1 MTTVEMIQH
10 PFLRKGIEPRL
21 FQQTILNTCIN
32 KNTLVV
38 LPTGTGKTIISILHI
53 AYLLQKNNISPNDF
67 ILIMA
72 PTKPLV
78 NQHAKSFRAFLNIAP
93 ERIVELSGAVSPIN
107 RKKLIEK
114 ALIIIATPQTI
125 RNDLIHNY
133 IDSKKC
139 KLVYFDE
146 AHRARGDYD
155 YVPIADMIHKYNPS
169 ARFIA
174 LSASPGTDREGI
186 LEICKNLFIEA
197 IESRPKDDPEIS
209 KYIQEVEFERI
220 EVPLPLEFETIL
232 TTIEYL
238 GEREIDFLRSKGI
251 TDKRFN
257 YLYKGELLNIKKDL
271 SRNFRANYLEIMA
284 CNRLIYIQ
292 ILKETLESQGIPSAF
307 VLINNWHEKN
317 SKSIKGLFNLPEFR
331 EMIEKIAFLKGK
343 GIIHP
348 KLLYLLDILD
358 GVDLIN
364 SRVLIFCNLRA
375 TCHALSEA
383 LKARGFDA
391 RPFVGQS
398 RGKEGGLTQ
407 KNQIAILEAF
417 RRDAFPILISTS
429 VLEEG
434 LDVDECNL
442 VIFYDGTPSAIRKI
456 QRSGRTGRK
465 KKGRVIILTTHHTI
479 DTAAHFVSNAREK
492 SMNRLLFDITWI
504 NDELSKPK
512 EEDHRIFA
520 PIKSREEQPI
530 KPLAKIAE
538 EQEEN
543 IDDEVS
549 EYKEP
554 INEKLASFR
563 MALDDLEKWDEKTRT
578 YDVEEKTEDT
588 VKIIVDSR
596 EKNSKI
602 LFYLKK
608 EGIDLDFKQLDC
620 GDYVLSDRVAI
631 EYKKGEDLLSSIIDG
646 RLFEQLGL
654 LTNAYQIPILLIEG
668 FPTGGIHPEAIAG
681 ALSSFMIDFG
691 VSIIQTQN
699 SEETATILK
708 RIAIREQKIKKRR
721 SFIRKAMKMSNPNE
735 NAIQIISSYPGI
747 NRTLASRLLEAF
759 GSVRNVVNAS
769 VEDLKNI
776 DGLGSIKSE
785 KLVKLSNQDYE

>member
-21 FQQTILNTCIN
+21 FQQTILNTCIK

-53 AYLLQKNNISPNDF
+53 AYLLQKNDISPGDF

-78 NQHAKSFRAFLNIAP
+78 NQHAKSFRSFLKIAP
-93 ERIVELSGAVSPIN
+93 ERIVELSGAVTPAN

-114 ALIIIATPQTI
+114 ALIVIATPQTI

-133 IDSKKC
+133 IDPKKC

-155 YVPIADMIHKYNPS
+155 YVPIADIIQKYNPNT
-169 ARFIA
+169 RFIA

-186 LEICKNLFIEA
+186 LEICRNLFIEA

-209 KYIQEVEFERI
+209 KYIQDVEFERI
-220 EVPLPLEFETIL
+220 EVPLPMEFETIL
-232 TTIEYL
+232 SIIDHL
-238 GEREIDFLRSKGI
+238 GEREVEFLKSKGI
-251 TDKRFN
+251 TDKRFS
-257 YLYKGELLNIKKDL
+257 YLYKGELLNIKNDL
-271 SRNFRANYLEIMA
+271 SRNFRANYLEIMV

-307 VLINNWHEKN
+307 VLINNWREKN
-317 SKSIKGLFNLPEFR
+317 SKSIKGLFNLQEFS
-331 EMIEKIAFLKGK
+331 EMVEKIEFLKEK
-343 GIIHP
+343 GVIHP

-375 TCHALSEA
+375 TCHAISGA
-383 LKARGFDA
+383 LKERGFDA

-398 RGKEGGLTQ
+398 RGKEGGLSQ

-417 RRDAFPILISTS
+417 RKDAFPILISTS

-479 DTAAHFVSNAREK
+479 DTAAHFVSNARERN
-492 SMNRLLFDITWI
+492 MNRLLFDITWI
-504 NDELSKPK
+504 NEELSKPK

-520 PIKSREEQPI
+520 PIKSRDG
-530 KPLAKIAE
+530 KTIALL
-538 EQEEN
+538 EEN
-543 IDDEVS
+543 DEEIIDDETLDQ
-549 EYKEP
+549 KEP
-554 INEKLASFR
+554 VNEKLASFK
-563 MALDDLEKWDEKTRT
+563 MAIEDLEKW
-578 YDVEEKTEDT
+578 EEKTENDET
-588 VKIIVDSR
+588 EEKVEDAIKIIVDSR

-620 GDYVLSDRVAI
+620 GDYILSDRVAV
-631 EYKKGEDLLSSIIDG
+631 EYKKGDDLLSSIIDG
-646 RLFEQLGL
+646 RLFEQLGF

-681 ALSSFMIDFG
+681 ALSSFIIDFG

-708 RIAIREQKIKKRR
+708 RIAIREQKVKKRR

-747 NRTLASRLLEAF
+747 NRTLASRLLESL

-769 VEDLKNI
+769 IDDLKNI
-776 DGLGSIKSE
+776 DGLGTIKSE
-785 KLVKLSNQDYE
+785 KLVKLSNQEYQ